1 MYDVSL
7 LLNLQTLDRSISN
20 LRKDLSDT
28 EASISDD
35 STVVKAENIFQQIS
49 AAHQTVNKKQREIE
63 REVQRLA
70 DRKNSIESKIY
81 TGEINSP
88 KELTALQSE
97 VGNLSDLI
105 DAKEEVLLARMEE
118 TERYDQGLEKATTQL
133 EGAEINHQ
141 QKVADLKSRQQ
152 QLIDQLNA
160 KEPAQQTAR
169 EMCSPNLL
177 HIYDRVGKANKGI
190 AIALV
195 ESDRCSE
202 CRLSI
207 PKKLLETLKT
217 AGEFVY
223 CNSCGRILCRAVYK

>member
-20 LRKDLSDT
+20 LRKDLSET
-28 EASISDD
+28 KTSIGDD
-35 STVVKAENIFQQIS
+35 SAVVKAGNIFQQIS
-49 AAHQTVNKKQREIE
+49 TAHQTVNKNQREIE
-63 REVQRLA
+63 REIERLS

-81 TGEINSP
+81 AGEINSP
-88 KELTALQSE
+88 KELTALQDE

-105 DAKEEVLLARMEE
+105 NAKEEVLLARMEE

-133 EGAEINHQ
+133 ESAEINHQ
-141 QKVADLKSRQQ
+141 KKVANLQLKQQ
-152 QLIDQLNA
+152 QLINQLNTE
-160 KEPAQQTAR
+160 EPAQQIAR
-169 EMCSPNLL
+169 ERCSVNLL
-177 HIYDRVGKANKGI
+177 HIYDRVGKENKGI

-207 PKKLLETLKT
+207 PKKLLDTLKT
-217 AGEFVY
+217 ADEFVY
-223 CNSCGRILCRAVYK
+223 CNSCGRILYRDAYK

>member
-20 LRKDLSDT
+20 LRKDLSET
-28 EASISDD
+28 EASLTDD
-35 STVVKAENIFQQIS
+35 SAVVKAGSIFRQIS
-49 AAHQTVNKKQREIE
+49 TAHQTVNKNQREIE
-63 REVQRLA
+63 REVQRLT
-70 DRKNSIESKIY
+70 DRKDSIESKIY
-81 TGEINSP
+81 AGEINNP
-88 KELTALQSE
+88 KELTALQDE
-97 VGNLSDLI
+97 VANISDLVE
-105 DAKEEVLLARMEE
+105 AKEEVLLTSMEE
-118 TERYDQGLEKATTQL
+118 TERYDQGLAKATAQL
-133 EGAEINHQ
+133 KTAEISHQ
-141 QKVADLKSRQQ
+141 EKVADLKSKQQ
-152 QLIDQLNA
+152 QLIDQLHA
-160 KEPAQQTAR
+160 EEPAQQTAR
-169 EMCSPNLL
+169 ELCSENLL

-217 AGEFVY
+217 ANEFVY

>member
-7 LLNLQTLDRSISN
+7 LLNLQTLDRSISDI
-20 LRKDLSDT
+20 RKDLSDT
-28 EASISDD
+28 EASLCDD
-35 STVVKAENIFQQIS
+35 SAVLKAGNIFQQIS
-49 AAHQTVNKKQREIE
+49 AAHQAVNKNQRETE
-63 REVQRLA
+63 REIQRLA

-81 TGEINSP
+81 AGEINNP
-88 KELTALQSE
+88 KELTALQDE
-97 VGNLSDLI
+97 VGKLSDLI
-105 DAKEEVLLARMEE
+105 DSKEEVLLARMEE

-133 EGAEINHQ
+133 EDAEINHQ
-141 QKVADLKSRQQ
+141 KKIVSLKSRQQ
-152 QLIDQLNA
+152 QLLGQLNA

-190 AIALV
+190 AVALV
-195 ESDRCSE
+195 ESDRCAE

-217 AGEFVY
+217 ATEFVY
-223 CNSCGRILCRAVYK
+223 CNSCGRILCRAMYK

>member
-7 LLNLQTLDRSISN
+7 LLKLQTLDRSISN

-28 EASISDD
+28 EASLTDD
-35 STVVKAENIFQQIS
+35 SAVLKAGSIFQQIS
-49 AAHQTVNKKQREIE
+49 TAHQTVNKNQREIE
-63 REVQRLA
+63 REIQRLT
-70 DRKNSIESKIY
+70 DRKDSIESKIY
-81 TGEINSP
+81 AGEINNP
-88 KELTALQSE
+88 KELTALQDE
-97 VGNLSDLI
+97 VANIDDLI
-105 DAKEEVLLARMEE
+105 EAKEEVLLASMEE
-118 TERYDQGLEKATTQL
+118 TERYDQGLAKATAQL
-133 EGAEINHQ
+133 ETAEISHQ
-141 QKVADLKSRQQ
+141 EKVANLKSKQQ
-152 QLIDQLNA
+152 QLINQLHTE
-160 KEPAQQTAR
+160 EPAQQTAR
-169 EMCSPNLL
+169 ELCSANLL

-217 AGEFVY
+217 ANEFVY